1 MTAITIAP
9 RAGIEAVT
17 AAVLSS
23 LPVSYTATAA
33 DATADVVVVAGSSDW
48 PSVVDHL
55 LGEGSAAA
63 IVVHPEPADLAALP
77 RTPGLVVIDSVWA
90 GNPAVPAAAGHFGRA
105 ATASQLVECRVITGP
120 DRPLGANLLDL
131 AALIRSL
138 IGPLR
143 GVSVLQYDSH
153 GFFATAKAA
162 DLSVSLSV
170 VRSSALAPQASVR
183 LLTDDGGVEMVIPDP
198 STARPAEVMIT
209 NGDGLQRLPTVWES
223 SHRAA
228 WRRARTLLDSRATAP
243 DLAMFAE
250 DQSVL
255 DDAVHLLEPQ
265 RSTTWPSP
273 DRPTS
278 SPFRS
283 ACKPSSSKTRRTG
296 AR

>member
-1 MTAITIAP
+1 
-9 RAGIEAVT
+9 
-17 AAVLSS
+17 
-23 LPVSYTATAA
+23 
-33 DATADVVVVAGSSDW
+33 
-48 PSVVDHL
+48 
-55 LGEGSAAA
+55 
-63 IVVHPEPADLAALP
+63 
-77 RTPGLVVIDSVWA
+77 
-90 GNPAVPAAAGHFGRA
+90 
-105 ATASQLVECRVITGP
+105 
-120 DRPLGANLLDL
+120 LLDL

-143 GVSVLQYDSH
+143 GVSVLQYDSN
-153 GFFATAKAA
+153 GFFATARAA

-170 VRSSALAPQASVR
+170 VRSSALARQASVR
-183 LLTDDGGVEMVIPDP
+183 LLTDDGGVEMIIPDP

-209 NGDGLQRLPTVWES
+209 NGDGLQLLPTVWES

-228 WRRARTLLDSRATAP
+228 WRRARTLLDSRTTAP

-255 DDAVHLLEPQ
+255 SDAVHLLEPQ
-265 RSTTWPSP
+265 RFPFVTTWSSS

-278 SPFRS
+278 APSQS